1 MSSEGRLRSPRYPP
15 SRAPVSGTSRTS
27 LCFTASCPQTL
38 PAWTLF
44 QPPLP
49 SLPCAASWDSHGPL
63 WTVPSQVD
71 IWLSRPGAP
80 TRTECQEGAAIRG
93 IKTPLPRLSL
103 QGSTQQAHVLAA
115 VAIGPVCLSV
125 CLSVCL

>member
-1 MSSEGRLRSPRYPP
+1 MSSGGRLRSPRYPP

-44 QPPLP
+44 QPPRP

-63 WTVPSQVD
+63 WTLPSQVD
-71 IWLSRPGAP
+71 IWLGRPGAP
-80 TRTECQEGAAIRG
+80 TRTEYQEGAAIRG
-93 IKTPLPRLSL
+93 IQTPSPGFPCRGTPSERM
-103 QGSTQQAHVLAA
+103 
-115 VAIGPVCLSV
+115 C
-125 CLSVCL
+125 